1 MQNVSSRVFL
11 YVPRV
16 IALVALA
23 VVIGVVLASLTYL
36 ALSLMTSAG
45 DAMPRSLELAPFRWL
60 RKDGHG

>member
-11 YVPRV
+11 YAPRV
-16 IALVALA
+16 IALVAVA

-36 ALSLMTSAG
+36 ALSLMTSTG
-45 DAMPRSLELAPFRWL
+45 DAMPRSLELAPFRWV